1 MPILLVTRDHTDVV
15 GRNAEFPKI
24 PRRVL
29 RFRERR
35 KYPSY
40 CFYKRF
46 HDLVLFRSKR
56 SSKRPP
62 AMVFHSDMEYAYA
75 IDDILSTMIHP
86 IQRLVFSVVLIAL
99 FTLPRGGAQTRKPT
113 PPKSLRLYVLDCGKI
128 TVANG
133 DSMGFKPGELA
144 TANMITPCF
153 LIVHPKGTMMWDT
166 GEIPDSAFASG
177 VSPAT
182 QGAFTVD
189 RPLLPQLAAIGY
201 TPADITFLALSH
213 YHGDHVANANA
224 FAGSTWIVQQ
234 GDRDAIFAPRPANAP
249 RMGAVPN
256 PAFFTDLANS
266 KTIVLNGEDHDVFGD
281 GTVVIKFTPGHTPGH
296 QSLFLKLAKT
306 GPVLLSGDLYHYPEE
321 ITYKR
326 IPSFD
331 TDKEQTAKSRAMIE
345 EFVKKN
351 NAQLWIQH
359 DYTAGIKR
367 RIAPE
372 FYE

>member
-1 MPILLVTRDHTDVV
+1 MLS
-15 GRNAEFPKI
+15 NMI
-24 PRRVL
+24 PRTTN
-29 RFRERR
+29 
-35 KYPSY
+35 
-40 CFYKRF
+40 
-46 HDLVLFRSKR
+46 LVL
-56 SSKRPP
+56 
-62 AMVFHSDMEYAYA
+62 ATA
-75 IDDILSTMIHP
+75 
-86 IQRLVFSVVLIAL
+86 LIGLAAW
-99 FTLPRGGAQTRKPT
+99 PSANAQTRKPT
-113 PPKSLRLYVLDCGKI
+113 PPKSVRLYVLDCGKI

-144 TANMITPCF
+144 TSNMVTPCF
-153 LIVHPKGTMMWDT
+153 LIVHPRGAMMWDT
-166 GEIPDSAFASG
+166 GEIPDSAFKSG
-177 VSPAT
+177 VAPQTA
-182 QGAFTVD
+182 GAFTVD

-201 TPADITFLALSH
+201 TPADITYLALSH

-234 GDRDAIFAPRPANAP
+234 GDRDAIFAPRADTGKKL
-249 RMGAVPN
+249 GAV
-256 PAFFTDLANS
+256 ADAAYFTDLAKS
-266 KTIVLNGEDHDVFGD
+266 KTLLLKGEDHDVFGD
-281 GTVVIKFTPGHTPGH
+281 GAVVIKFTPGHTPGH

-306 GPVLLSGDLYHYPEE
+306 GPVLLSGDLYDYPEE

-331 TDKEQTAKSRAMIE
+331 WDKEQTAKSRAMIE

-367 RIAPE
+367 KIAPE